1 MKISDA
7 VVGAGCVGAGALIF
21 AGTLGYPSL
30 DAGHPGP
37 ALFPRL
43 LAGLMAGLGVL
54 LAARGLRERDA
65 SDALDWRGL
74 HRSPGFVNAI
84 CVLVGVLAYILL
96 VERTGFLLMSTVLVG
111 GLMWRLGVR
120 PLRALA
126 VAAVLA
132 LAVHALFAK
141 VLRVPLPLGL
151 LWW

>member
-1 MKISDA
+1 MKISDTL
-7 VVGAGCVGAGALIF
+7 VGAGFVGAGALVF

-30 DAGHPGP
+30 DASHPGP

-43 LAGLMAGLGVL
+43 LAGLMAGLGGL

-74 HRSPGFVNAI
+74 HRSPGFVNA
-84 CVLVGVLAYILL
+84 LWVLAGVVAYVAL
-96 VERTGFLLMSTVLVG
+96 VERAGFLLMSSVLIG

-126 VAAVLA
+126 VAVAFTLV
-132 LAVHALFAK
+132 VHFLFAK
-141 VLRVPLPLGL
+141 ILRVPLPLGL

>member
-1 MKISDA
+1 MKISDT

-43 LAGLMAGLGVL
+43 LAGLMAGLGAL
-54 LAARGLRERDA
+54 LAARGLRERDV
-65 SDALDWRGL
+65 SDSLDWRGL
-74 HRSPGFVNAI
+74 HRSPGFVNAMF
-84 CVLVGVLAYILL
+84 VLAGVTAYVLL
-96 VERTGFLLMSTVLVG
+96 VERVGFLLMSSALIG

-126 VAAVLA
+126 VAVGFTLT
-132 LAVHALFAK
+132 VHFLFAK
-141 VLRVPLPLGL
+141 ILRVPLPLGL